1 MRVKSSRIS
10 HPICCAQHA
19 QVKLHTF
26 AQAARYP
33 SKRQVK
39 PILKSSKLA
48 NVCYDIRGPVME
60 RAKQMEEE
68 GQRIIKLNIG
78 NLAPFGF
85 EAPEEIQQD
94 VILNLPNSSGYS
106 DSKGMF
112 AARKAIMHYCQSK
125 KISGVTLDDI
135 YIGNGASELIVMAMQ
150 GLLNTGDEVLVP
162 APDYPLW
169 TAAVTLAGG
178 TPRHY
183 LCDEENE
190 WNPDLSDMRSKI
202 TENTRAIVIINPNNP
217 TGALYS
223 DDILKEIVQIAKEN
237 NLIIFADEIYDKM
250 LYDGATHTSIA
261 SLSDEVLFVT
271 LNGLSKNYRACG
283 YRSGWMVVSGEKK
296 HAQDYINGLTILASM
311 RLCSNVPGQFAIQ
324 TALGGYQSIND
335 LVLPTGRL
343 CKQRD
348 LAYKLLTEIPGITC
362 VKPKAGLYLFPRLDP
377 KIYPIEN
384 DQQFILELLESEKV
398 LVVQGTGFN
407 WIHPDHLRLV
417 FLPNVDDL
425 VEAFARIA
433 RFLEHYRK
441 KFSR

>member
-1 MRVKSSRIS
+1 
-10 HPICCAQHA
+10 
-19 QVKLHTF
+19 
-26 AQAARYP
+26 
-33 SKRQVK
+33 VK
-39 PILKSSKLA
+39 PILKSTKLS

-60 RAKQMEEE
+60 RSKQMEEE

-112 AARKAIMHYCQSK
+112 AARKAIMHYTQSK
-125 KISGVTLDDI
+125 KIAGVGLDDI
-135 YIGNGASELIVMAMQ
+135 YIGNGASELIVMSMQ

-183 LCDEENE
+183 ICDEANE
-190 WNPDLSDMRSKI
+190 WMPDLADMRSKI
-202 TENTRAIVIINPNNP
+202 TKHTRAIVVINPNNP

-223 DDILKEIVQIAKEN
+223 DEMLKEIIQIAREHQ
-237 NLIIFADEIYDKM
+237 LIIFADEIYDKM
-250 LYDGATHTSIA
+250 LYDGATHTSMA
-261 SLSDEVLFVT
+261 SLADDVLFVT
-271 LNGLSKNYRACG
+271 MNGLSKNYRACG
-283 YRSGWMVVSGEKK
+283 YRVGWMVLSGEKK
-296 HAQDYINGLTILASM
+296 HAHDYINGLTILASM

-335 LVLPTGRL
+335 LVAPGGRL
-343 CKQRD
+343 CRQRD
-348 LAYKLLTEIPGITC
+348 LAHKLLTEIPGVSC

-377 KIYPIEN
+377 KVYPIKN
-384 DQQFILELLESEKV
+384 DQQFILELLEEEKV

-407 WIHPDHLRLV
+407 WPTTDHFRVV
-417 FLPNVDDL
+417 FLPNTDDL
-425 VEAFARIA
+425 TDAMGRIA
-433 RFLEHYRK
+433 RFLENYRK
-441 KFSR
+441 RASS